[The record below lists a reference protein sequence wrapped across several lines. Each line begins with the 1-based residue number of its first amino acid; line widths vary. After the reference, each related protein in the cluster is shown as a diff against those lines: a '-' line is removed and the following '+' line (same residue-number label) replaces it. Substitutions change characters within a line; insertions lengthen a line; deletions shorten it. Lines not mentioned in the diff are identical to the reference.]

1 MPGNSSGNQGGT
13 AKQQSRPFVDGD
25 FFYFHRKLPCYEMK
39 TLREDRSLE
48 ILVLGTR
55 SVDEPCRN
63 EKKEIESDE

>member
-1 MPGNSSGNQGGT
+1 
-13 AKQQSRPFVDGD
+13 
-25 FFYFHRKLPCYEMK
+25 MK